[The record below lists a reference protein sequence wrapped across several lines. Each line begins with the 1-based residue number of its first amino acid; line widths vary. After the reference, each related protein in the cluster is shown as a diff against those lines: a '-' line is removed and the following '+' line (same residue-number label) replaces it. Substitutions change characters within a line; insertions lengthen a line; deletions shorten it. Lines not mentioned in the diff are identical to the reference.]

1 MSIKGLSEQ
10 RRMPRLGKFHLGIKV
25 EKKDDKGNVVSTYP
39 KAVDHFVPPDELLTT
54 LGTDC
59 KSLDIMFP
67 VEDSEKFAPQYYKCY
82 SSYRGLVCKG
92 DGEKCIR
99 MVDTANGDFAH
110 RDTKAVA
117 MAEMTC
123 EGRDCPVYQQKKCK
137 EVMNLQF
144 FLPNIPGLGVYQLD
158 TGSYH
163 SIVTVNSALDLVK
176 SVCGRV
182 SMIPLKLTVEPKE
195 VTVDGKKKNVH
206 VLNIR
211 CNATLAEIQRVAA
224 LPGNQVTLPPPDE
237 ERPAGLVGTIEE
249 GPLEEEPEEAAAPV
263 AEKGPA
269 ITDKETDELWEKKK
283 QPPPVV
289 VKPAEKQQEAKS
301 AEQAAPVVSNVKSK
315 RDPAT
320 ILTLGGLFTACYEDF
335 NMSRTDVAKEAGF
348 NDPKQLQGSNVK
360 KLQEIWAVIVGVR
373 G

>member
-1 MSIKGLSEQ
+1 
-10 RRMPRLGKFHLGIKV
+10 MPRLGKFHLGIKV

-39 KAVDHFVPPDELLTT
+39 KAVDHFVPPDELLTA

-67 VEDSEKFAPQYYKCY
+67 VEDAEKFAPQYYKCY

-99 MVDTANGDFAH
+99 MVDTATGDFAH

-211 CNATLAEIQRVAA
+211 CNATLSEIQRVAA
-224 LPGNQVTLPPPDE
+224 LPGSQVTLPPPDE
-237 ERPAGLVGTIEE
+237 ERPAGIVGTIEE

-263 AEKGPA
+263 APVAEKAPA
-269 ITDKETDELWEKKK
+269 ITNEEIDKLWEGRKNTETKT
-283 QPPPVV
+283 
-289 VKPAEKQQEAKS
+289 PAAKS
-301 AEQAAPVVSNVKSK
+301 ETAKPTETKPK
-315 RDPAT
+315 RDVEA
-320 ILTLGGLFTACYEDF
+320 IKNIGDLLTACLKDF
-335 NMSRTDVAKEAGF
+335 GMSKSDTLRELNAKTVDDITEK
-348 NDPKQLQGSNVK
+348 PKDCYIRIAAVKGS
-360 KLQEIWAVIVGVR
+360 
-373 G
+373 